1 MGEIIINGG
10 ENQALLDVTILDDEI
25 GEIPESITLNLQ
37 YVGDGFIL
45 DPIYNTAIVE
55 IIDNDEY
62 SNETNQTGII
72 QSGGYG
78 DDTIIGSDQN
88 DLIQGSYGD
97 DVIDSLES
105 NDFLQGGAG
114 EDTVIAGAGSDRVE
128 GNFGDDSLTGNAGDD
143 YIQGGS
149 GDDVIIG
156 NEGQDQLLGN
166 AGDDS
171 IEGNQGND
179 VIEGGFGKDL
189 LQGNED
195 NDWLLGDADNDI
207 LIGGLGNDVL
217 NGGSGADV
225 FYFNT
230 PAEANDLILDFNPEE
245 GDIIQI
251 SSTGFGID
259 NLDNF
264 TFLAGQLQYNGE
276 TLALIQNNGQTY
288 NTFADLTQ
296 IISLVNQPTGVNLE
310 IQSPEES
317 QTLYNSATLDM
328 VANPEVTIY
337 DDIIER
343 GYLKVATAVS
353 GAEFDLEFT
362 NAMAA
367 AIFGD
372 ATKVELVNPSFTE
385 GFEMVATGAVDIS
398 ARRITK
404 TSGRDA
410 TLNIDFSPI
419 YFYDYQGVLV
429 RQQSGIDNAL
439 ELDGHT
445 IGVIEGSTALTNL
458 EILLSSNGVE
468 FEPRFYESTSA
479 MFADYDAGNIDALST
494 DRSLIYGR
502 LDTLSEP
509 DAHHILDV
517 EFSSEPIAMVLPE
530 DDSQWNNV
538 VKWVINATIEAE
550 ELGLN
555 SDNIEQILAVNKDEN
570 PNNDSDPAIRRFLGI
585 ESQLGEALGLPN
597 DFAYNIVKLV
607 GNYDEIYDRHF
618 PDLERD
624 RNLLYSDGGLLYS
637 PPFSGSFDED
647 NATIIDND
655 DRDLLQEIKDRGILK
670 LGINGQNPGFSF
682 PDENGSYIGFDVDL
696 GKAIAVA
703 VFNDSNKIEF
713 VEREDRVTWL
723 TNVANG
729 VVDVTAAQV
738 TQNLVRDGKAGVDFI
753 SPYLYTGQGFLVRKD
768 SGILNLATLNGHEVG
783 LFSGTTAE
791 QNLQDAMKEY
801 GGTFIP
807 VYYDNLDEMLA
818 GYAQGDI
825 DAIINDLPLL
835 GGLIDTFS
843 NPDEHLL
850 LDDVIS
856 KEPLSMVVDE
866 NQSDWKDAVSWVQY
880 GLLQAEVY
888 GITQDNIDQ
897 ILADNTD
904 SNPDNDS
911 DISTRI
917 FLGIEGNAGE
927 LLGLEND
934 YMVNVIKAVGNYGEI
949 YERHFDSDILPRDF
963 NQLSGDFGLQ
973 IPYPQGITVNPT
985 NDVSINNE
993 PPVFG
998 SLGNETLDA
1007 GIDPGFDGT
1016 DDIVFGGS
1024 GNDLIDTV
1032 AGTGGNRVYG
1042 QSGNDTLTLGGN
1054 DRAFGGTGD
1063 DRFFLLGGDNI
1074 VTGGAGADQFWI
1086 ANAEIPE
1093 SPHTVTD
1100 FDLEDDLLNIA
1111 GLGVGSFNELTL
1123 SNEDGNALIAFEE
1136 NKLAQLIG
1144 VIADSLSA
1152 DHFGLIQ

>member
-78 DDTIIGSDQN
+78 DDTIIGSDKN

-156 NEGQDQLLGN
+156 NEGQDQLLGI

-385 GFEMVATGAVDIS
+385 GFEMV
-398 ARRITK
+398 
-404 TSGRDA
+404 
-410 TLNIDFSPI
+410 L
-419 YFYDYQGVLV
+419 
-429 RQQSGIDNAL
+429 
-439 ELDGHT
+439 
-445 IGVIEGSTALTNL
+445 
-458 EILLSSNGVE
+458 
-468 FEPRFYESTSA
+468 
-479 MFADYDAGNIDALST
+479 
-494 DRSLIYGR
+494 
-502 LDTLSEP
+502 
-509 DAHHILDV
+509 
-517 EFSSEPIAMVLPE
+517 
-530 DDSQWNNV
+530 
-538 VKWVINATIEAE
+538 
-550 ELGLN
+550 
-555 SDNIEQILAVNKDEN
+555 
-570 PNNDSDPAIRRFLGI
+570 
-585 ESQLGEALGLPN
+585 
-597 DFAYNIVKLV
+597 
-607 GNYDEIYDRHF
+607 
-618 PDLERD
+618 
-624 RNLLYSDGGLLYS
+624 
-637 PPFSGSFDED
+637 
-647 NATIIDND
+647 
-655 DRDLLQEIKDRGILK
+655 
-670 LGINGQNPGFSF
+670 
-682 PDENGSYIGFDVDL
+682 
-696 GKAIAVA
+696 
-703 VFNDSNKIEF
+703 
-713 VEREDRVTWL
+713 
-723 TNVANG
+723 
-729 VVDVTAAQV
+729 
-738 TQNLVRDGKAGVDFI
+738 
-753 SPYLYTGQGFLVRKD
+753 
-768 SGILNLATLNGHEVG
+768 
-783 LFSGTTAE
+783 
-791 QNLQDAMKEY
+791 
-801 GGTFIP
+801 
-807 VYYDNLDEMLA
+807 
-818 GYAQGDI
+818 
-825 DAIINDLPLL
+825 
-835 GGLIDTFS
+835 
-843 NPDEHLL
+843 
-850 LDDVIS
+850 
-856 KEPLSMVVDE
+856 
-866 NQSDWKDAVSWVQY
+866 
-880 GLLQAEVY
+880 
-888 GITQDNIDQ
+888 
-897 ILADNTD
+897 
-904 SNPDNDS
+904 
-911 DISTRI
+911 
-917 FLGIEGNAGE
+917 
-927 LLGLEND
+927 
-934 YMVNVIKAVGNYGEI
+934 
-949 YERHFDSDILPRDF
+949 
-963 NQLSGDFGLQ
+963 DFG
-973 IPYPQGITVNPT
+973 
-985 NDVSINNE
+985 
-993 PPVFG
+993 
-998 SLGNETLDA
+998 
-1007 GIDPGFDGT
+1007 
-1016 DDIVFGGS
+1016 
-1024 GNDLIDTV
+1024 
-1032 AGTGGNRVYG
+1032 
-1042 QSGNDTLTLGGN
+1042 
-1054 DRAFGGTGD
+1054 
-1063 DRFFLLGGDNI
+1063 
-1074 VTGGAGADQFWI
+1074 
-1086 ANAEIPE
+1086 
-1093 SPHTVTD
+1093 
-1100 FDLEDDLLNIA
+1100 
-1111 GLGVGSFNELTL
+1111 
-1123 SNEDGNALIAFEE
+1123 
-1136 NKLAQLIG
+1136 
-1144 VIADSLSA
+1144 
-1152 DHFGLIQ
+1152 